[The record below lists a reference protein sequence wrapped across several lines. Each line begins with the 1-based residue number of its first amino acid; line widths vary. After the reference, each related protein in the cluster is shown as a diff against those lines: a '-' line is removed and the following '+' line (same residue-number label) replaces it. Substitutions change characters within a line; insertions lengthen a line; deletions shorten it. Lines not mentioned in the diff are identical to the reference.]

1 MHGEAVAIG
10 MMMAFDLSAQIGL
23 CPIEDTT
30 RVGTHLKAVGLPV
43 QPTDI
48 VDQKWDRVAL
58 LGHMA
63 QDKKVRDGKITFI
76 LTRGI
81 GEAFITSDVDISDV
95 EALLDKAIA
104 A

>member
-1 MHGEAVAIG
+1 
-10 MMMAFDLSAQIGL
+10 MAFDLSAQIGL
-23 CPIEDTT
+23 CSLADAT
-30 RVGTHLKAVGLPV
+30 RVRTHLKAIGLPV

-48 VDQKWDRVAL
+48 SGQRWDSAAL
-58 LGHMA
+58 LSHMA

-81 GEAFITSDVDISDV
+81 GDAFITSDIDISDV

-104 A
+104 S

>member
-1 MHGEAVAIG
+1 
-10 MMMAFDLSAQIGL
+10 
-23 CPIEDTT
+23 
-30 RVGTHLKAVGLPV
+30 
-43 QPTDI
+43 
-48 VDQKWDRVAL
+48 
-58 LGHMA
+58 MA